1 MNELEEWM
9 KECMNVFPS
18 LKGIKIECKYRKLP
32 KNTLGR
38 IKGKVFMKRDIDVE
52 TLLIEGKAKVK
63 IKREKPREYEIE
75 INEKLKGIKK
85 EVIRKQIVQH
95 TIIHE
100 LLHIENDDL
109 ISLTKDYKRR
119 KKKKLHVKEFKNEVF
134 KRYNEMRK
142 LNGLPPIE
150 RKEDFDMAIGKI
162 MRELEI

>member
-1 MNELEEWM
+1 
-9 KECMNVFPS
+9 MNVFPS
-18 LKGIKIECKYRKLP
+18 LKGIKIECKYKKLP

-119 KKKKLHVKEFKNEVF
+119 KKKKLHVKEFKDEVF

-142 LNGLPPIE
+142 LNGLLPIE
-150 RKEDFDMAIGKI
+150 RKEDLDMAIGKI
-162 MRELEI
+162 VRELEI

>member
-1 MNELEEWM
+1 MQ
-9 KECMNVFPS
+9 VFPS
-18 LKGIKIECKYRKLP
+18 LKRIKIECKYKKLP

-38 IKGKVFMKRDIDVE
+38 VKGKVLMKRDIDIE
-52 TLLIEGKAKVK
+52 ALLIEGKVKAK
-63 IKREKPREYEIE
+63 IKREKPKEYEIE

-100 LLHIENDDL
+100 LLHIENEDL

-134 KRYNEMRK
+134 KRYNEVRK

-150 RKEDFDMAIGKI
+150 RKEDLDTAIGKI
-162 MRELEI
+162 VEELGI

>member
-1 MNELEEWM
+1 MQ
-9 KECMNVFPS
+9 VFPS
-18 LKGIKIECKYRKLP
+18 LKRIKIECKYKKLP

-38 IKGKVFMKRDIDVE
+38 VKGKVLMKREIDIE
-52 TLLIEGKAKVK
+52 ALLIEGKVKAK
-63 IKREKPREYEIE
+63 IKREKPKEYEIE

-100 LLHIENDDL
+100 LLHIENEDL

-134 KRYNEMRK
+134 KRYNEVRK

-150 RKEDFDMAIGKI
+150 RKEDLDTAIGKI
-162 MRELEI
+162 VEELGI

>member
-1 MNELEEWM
+1 MNELEQWL
-9 KECMNVFPS
+9 KECMQVFPS
-18 LKGIKIECKYRKLP
+18 LKRIKIECKYKKLP

-38 IKGKVFMKRDIDVE
+38 VKGKVLMKREIDIE
-52 TLLIEGKAKVK
+52 ALLIEGKVKAK
-63 IKREKPREYEIE
+63 IKREKPKEYEIE

-100 LLHIENDDL
+100 LLHIENEDL

-119 KKKKLHVKEFKNEVF
+119 KKKKLHVKEFKNEV
-134 KRYNEMRK
+134 RK

-150 RKEDFDMAIGKI
+150 RKEDLDMAIGKI
-162 MRELEI
+162 VEELGI

>member
-1 MNELEEWM
+1 MQ
-9 KECMNVFPS
+9 VFPS
-18 LKGIKIECKYRKLP
+18 LKRIKIECKYKKLP

-38 IKGKVFMKRDIDVE
+38 VKGKVLMKRDIDIE
-52 TLLIEGKAKVK
+52 ALLIEGKVKAK
-63 IKREKPREYEIE
+63 IKREKPKEYEIE

-100 LLHIENDDL
+100 LLHIENEDL

-134 KRYNEMRK
+134 KRYNEVRK

-150 RKEDFDMAIGKI
+150 RKKDLDMAIGKI
-162 MRELEI
+162 VEELGI